1 MVNITPNAVN
11 DISDYYYN
19 VMLQHPNTWDIADVY
34 NQVDKVIDEIENEAN
49 RIIKQLSFVH
59 GQVLSPL
66 LNALKRDGMV
76 ETFVKKSK
84 WQFTL
89 RFNES
94 DNEYYVDNAVKGGN
108 MSNRAYRHGVSNPTA
123 PLSNDDRQ
131 SQVKMWESHSTSR
144 LSSKELRQIIV
155 ECIMRA
161 LSE

>member
-19 VMLQHPNTWDIADVY
+19 VMLQHPNTWDIIDVY

-76 ETFVKKSK
+76 ETFVKKS
-84 WQFTL
+84 
-89 RFNES
+89 
-94 DNEYYVDNAVKGGN
+94 
-108 MSNRAYRHGVSNPTA
+108 
-123 PLSNDDRQ
+123 
-131 SQVKMWESHSTSR
+131 
-144 LSSKELRQIIV
+144 SSKFTNFKKLGH
-155 ECIMRA
+155 
-161 LSE
+161 L